1 MLKENFSGLIEVQ
14 KELRMSSKEIAELT
28 GKRHD
33 NVLRD
38 CDELNERYED
48 LQLLK
53 IEESFN
59 IRQLPNGGSKKER
72 VYLLTKMQTLDLIT
86 GYDASLRIMIN
97 RRWEELEKKE
107 RRVLLKE
114 ESLLLDI
121 IMSDSQEEKALALK
135 EYRELIVLP
144 LKEDLD
150 KANRVISHK
159 TDVIA
164 YMVDDVKLMTQRQF
178 LNEII
183 RMKGNDNNLIRER
196 WKLLYS
202 FYEKQK
208 NINLSLRFDTYNS
221 IHKPKLK
228 SKLQYIDEILRDI
241 PTLYRVAVKTFE
253 ADFKDKL
260 NKYIDAI

>member
-1 MLKENFSGLIEVQ
+1 M
-14 KELRMSSKEIAELT
+14 
-28 GKRHD
+28 
-33 NVLRD
+33 
-38 CDELNERYED
+38 
-48 LQLLK
+48 
-53 IEESFN
+53 
-59 IRQLPNGGSKKER
+59 
-72 VYLLTKMQTLDLIT
+72 
-86 GYDASLRIMIN
+86 
-97 RRWEELEKKE
+97 
-107 RRVLLKE
+107 
-114 ESLLLDI
+114 
-121 IMSDSQEEKALALK
+121 
-135 EYRELIVLP
+135 
-144 LKEDLD
+144 D

-241 PTLYRVAVKTFE
+241 PTLYKVSVKTFE

-260 NKYIDAI
+260 NKYINAI